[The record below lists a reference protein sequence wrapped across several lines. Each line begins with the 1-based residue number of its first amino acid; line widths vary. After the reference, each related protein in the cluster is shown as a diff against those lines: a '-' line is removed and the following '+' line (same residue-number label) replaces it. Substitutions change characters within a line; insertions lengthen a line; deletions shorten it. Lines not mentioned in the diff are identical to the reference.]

1 MKKYKKYR
9 ILRRDGACFYRAYI
23 FRLFEKFIQSGTST
37 PELQKAAQ
45 KIREGEKF
53 MTENGFDKIVI
64 EDFCDL
70 ALTTLKRAIAQEID
84 QESLYKSFIQI
95 GIISG

>member
-1 MKKYKKYR
+1 MKKYTRYR

-23 FRLFEKFIQSGTST
+23 FRLFEKFIKDGIST
-37 PELQKAAQ
+37 PELEMAAQ

-53 MTENGFDKIVI
+53 MTQNGFDKIVI

-70 ALTTLKRAIAQEID
+70 AVTTLKRALAKEID
-84 QESLYKSFIQI
+84 EDSL
-95 GIISG
+95 